1 MARRIQAYFKTED
14 DALGAKTALIAYNV
28 EGLEVWPLNDR
39 LGQDSRFLL
48 PVIPLGN
55 SALAAGGFSTSGTSG
70 APGAGAALVASTG
83 IPESVEDVESRG
95 IEGNTGEEGEL
106 SDEELGELRYIME
119 LKVDEDRYNEVI
131 QILRGKQ
138 AYVER
143 FD

>member
-28 EGLEVWPLNDR
+28 EGLEVWPLDDR
-39 LGQDSRFLL
+39 PGQDRRFLL

-55 SALAAGGFSTSGTSG
+55 SALAAGGFSISGTSG

-83 IPESVEDVESRG
+83 IPETVDDAESRG
-95 IEGNTGEEGEL
+95 LSGNAGEDNEL

-119 LKVDEDRYNEVI
+119 LKVEEDRYNEVI

>member
-39 LGQDSRFLL
+39 LGQDLRFLL

-83 IPESVEDVESRG
+83 IPESVDDVESRG
-95 IEGNTGEEGEL
+95 FEGSTGEEAKL
-106 SDEELGELRYIME
+106 SGEELGELRYIME
-119 LKVDEDRYNEVI
+119 LKVDEARYNEVI
-131 QILRGKQ
+131 QILRSKQ